1 MNKVFF
7 SLSLFL
13 LLPLKIFHCVYLY
26 AYMCVCTC
34 IYVLWIY
41 MHVCAHVS
49 MYVCVCVNIY
59 ACVCVSM
66 YVCMC
71 RSEGKLWESVS
82 PFTRASVSRKQVVRL
97 DIENLLPLN
106 HWTPSRALLLS
117 LAAGPANTKSK
128 SSTFF
133 TKSKSST
140 VIFLSAPPSPFR
152 YSVSAHGH
160 GSQLAYLFTVSVIP
174 VIGFPSKLGRTDMN
188 PTYLA
193 FQQYF
198 PPSYF
203 LRVFP
208 LSSLFPLIL

>member
-1 MNKVFF
+1 MH
-7 SLSLFL
+7 
-13 LLPLKIFHCVYLY
+13 ICVCVHMYLCMCEY
-26 AYMCVCTC
+26 ICMCVHMYLCM
-34 IYVLWIY
+34 YVCVWIY
-41 MHVCAHVS
+41 MHVCVR
-49 MYVCVCVNIY
+49 I
-59 ACVCVSM
+59 SM
-66 YVCMC
+66 YVCMCTCVCLC

-82 PFTRASVSRKQVVRL
+82 PFTRASVSRKQAVKL

-117 LAAGPANTKSK
+117 LAVGPANTKSK
-128 SSTFF
+128 SSTFL
-133 TKSKSST
+133 
-140 VIFLSAPPSPFR
+140 FLSAPPSPFR
-152 YSVSAHGH
+152 FSVSAHGH
-160 GSQLAYLFTVSVIP
+160 GSQLVYLFTVSVIP

>member
-26 AYMCVCTC
+26 AYMCVCAH
-34 IYVLWIY
+34 ISMYVWIY

-49 MYVCVCVNIY
+49 VYVCVRVNIY
-59 ACVCVSM
+59 ACVCAYI
-66 YVCMC
+66 YVCLYVYMCVCLC

-82 PFTRASVSRKQVVRL
+82 PFTRASVSRKQAVKL

-117 LAAGPANTKSK
+117 LAVGPANTKSK
-128 SSTFF
+128 SSTFL
-133 TKSKSST
+133 
-140 VIFLSAPPSPFR
+140 FLSAPPSPFR
-152 YSVSAHGH
+152 FSVSAHGH
-160 GSQLAYLFTVSVIP
+160 GSQLVYLFTVSVIP

>member
-26 AYMCVCTC
+26 AYMF
-34 IYVLWIY
+34 
-41 MHVCAHVS
+41 VCAHVS
-49 MYVCVCVNIY
+49 MYVCVRVNIY
-59 ACVCVSM
+59 ACVCTCI
-66 YVCMC
+66 YVCLYVYMCVCLC

-82 PFTRASVSRKQVVRL
+82 PFTRASVSRKQAVRL

-106 HWTPSRALLLS
+106 HWTPSRALLLL

-128 SSTFF
+128 SSTFL
-133 TKSKSST
+133 
-140 VIFLSAPPSPFR
+140 FLSALPSPFR

>member
-1 MNKVFF
+1 MH
-7 SLSLFL
+7 
-13 LLPLKIFHCVYLY
+13 ICVCVHMYLCMCEY
-26 AYMCVCTC
+26 ICMCVHMYLCM
-34 IYVLWIY
+34 YVCVWIY
-41 MHVCAHVS
+41 MHVCACI
-49 MYVCVCVNIY
+49 YVCLYVY
-59 ACVCVSM
+59 MCVCL
-66 YVCMC
+66 C

-82 PFTRASVSRKQVVRL
+82 PFTRASVSRKQAVKL
-97 DIENLLPLN
+97 DIEILLPLN

-117 LAAGPANTKSK
+117 LAAGPANTKSE
-128 SSTFF
+128 SSTFL
-133 TKSKSST
+133 
-140 VIFLSAPPSPFR
+140 FLSAPPSPFR
-152 YSVSAHGH
+152 FSVSAHGH
-160 GSQLAYLFTVSVIP
+160 GSQLVYLFTVSVIP

>member
-26 AYMCVCTC
+26 AYMCVCAC
-34 IYVLWIY
+34 I
-41 MHVCAHVS
+41 
-49 MYVCVCVNIY
+49 
-59 ACVCVSM
+59 

-71 RSEGKLWESVS
+71 ACEYICMCVCVYVCLYVHMCVCLCRLEGKLWESVS
-82 PFTRASVSRKQVVRL
+82 PFTRASVSRKQAVRL

-140 VIFLSAPPSPFR
+140 VLFLSAPPSPFR